1 MLSPNAQ
8 QVVLVEG
15 KDCGPGHHSQPVPVH
30 HRFRLILSG
39 ILSCV
44 AMESGF
50 ARMRTG
56 TEKKVSSQAGL
67 VVDQGNVGAIFH
79 RRQRRRHAGRA
90 AADYGYVGVV
100 VPVLPMGLGDVI
112 DVDLTQA
119 ANAADDVPGQPPEH
133 LGSMQS
139 FVVKANRHEPSQAVE
154 DRKEVP
160 LQRRPRVLVSDP
172 HTRLYGLGTGP
183 DIGHAVD
190 VDKAVRTP
198 PVATEQS
205 PGPVVFEAAAESRDA
220 GRVKRGS
227 DGVAL
232 KGGHLLAV
240 ELEFD
245 CRSAVDLFTGL
256 GRQSGT
262 KVSFGHW
269 LRPDRS
275 PGPG

>member
-30 HRFRLILSG
+30 HRFRLILGG

-50 ARMRTG
+50 ARMHTG

-67 VVDQGNVGAIFH
+67 VVDQGNVGAIFL

-139 FVVKANRHEPSQAVE
+139 PCSKSQPA
-154 DRKEVP
+154 
-160 LQRRPRVLVSDP
+160 
-172 HTRLYGLGTGP
+172 
-183 DIGHAVD
+183 
-190 VDKAVRTP
+190 
-198 PVATEQS
+198 
-205 PGPVVFEAAAESRDA
+205 
-220 GRVKRGS
+220 
-227 DGVAL
+227 
-232 KGGHLLAV
+232 
-240 ELEFD
+240 
-245 CRSAVDLFTGL
+245 
-256 GRQSGT
+256 
-262 KVSFGHW
+262 
-269 LRPDRS
+269 
-275 PGPG
+275 